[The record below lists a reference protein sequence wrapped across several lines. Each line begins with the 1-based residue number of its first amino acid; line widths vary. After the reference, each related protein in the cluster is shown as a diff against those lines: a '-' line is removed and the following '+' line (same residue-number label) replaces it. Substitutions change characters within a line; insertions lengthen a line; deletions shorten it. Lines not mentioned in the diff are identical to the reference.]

1 MMLAGL
7 GTIRWD
13 DIPPGMQGGL
23 IVTAVFAVF
32 VVLVLAFFIWVT
44 IRSLID
50 RWRWAREWAE
60 QGRE

>member
-50 RWRWAREWAE
+50 RWRWAR
-60 QGRE
+60 R